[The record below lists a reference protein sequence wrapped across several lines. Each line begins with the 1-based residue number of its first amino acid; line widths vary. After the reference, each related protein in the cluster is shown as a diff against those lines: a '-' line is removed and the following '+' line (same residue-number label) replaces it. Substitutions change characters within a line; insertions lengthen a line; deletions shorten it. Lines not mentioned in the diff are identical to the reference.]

1 MDSRRDR
8 PTGEHSAVCS
18 SIPHPVGLTRTPLA
32 AALLIACPLLVSGH
46 ASALG
51 LGQAEVKS
59 ALGQPLEVTIP
70 VRTHTH
76 PVILE
81 GSLEADVPGYR
92 AHQALGYPSPI
103 LVDDLLV
110 TLIRGKDEETY
121 VRLTSR
127 TPVREPILSFVVRLT
142 SAESQIVREY
152 GLILDPPLTSMV
164 KSTAALGTVSSNRPD
179 VPAGD
184 AESTYGPVRIGE
196 TLYSI
201 SRTVFP
207 DHSRALAARLIFEH
221 NRHAFLDD
229 QNQLLAGSTLKL
241 PTLADLE
248 AAGLE
253 SKPAARDNA
262 LPKTNPESYG
272 PVRAGETLYGI
283 ARRLVRDR
291 ELSIDRAMALIVASN
306 PQAFIDENPDLLRK
320 GVTLDLS
327 ALDAESDTSPAVDT
341 EALAP
346 IEAIAP
352 TLPKFTAETHIEPVS
367 APPSD
372 TTQLENE
379 LREAIS
385 LARKDLKQQKQI
397 GVELD
402 ADLQAALQR
411 IDRLRDHV
419 DTQDETM
426 AILRSDIEQVS
437 TSVTVLAD
445 SVNDFAEVEGALEA
459 HGSPDAKSTEPEKT
473 SPAAGKTT
481 MFEHL
486 ALPPVIL
493 GGILGLAVLL
503 LAGGW
508 YWRSQRR
515 KYASQFLDRRDSN
528 AQAARERLAL
538 LRQAHESMP
547 DEDTGNPDEDTVLE
561 MPLVKARTL
570 AMEAAAMMA
579 YGDFATARTAIDEA
593 IRLEPKR
600 EEHKLLL
607 FTLLE
612 STGQNSE
619 AKELAREMF
628 ERLETLPEEVRVTVE
643 QLYGTTA

>member
-1 MDSRRDR
+1 M
-8 PTGEHSAVCS
+8 
-18 SIPHPVGLTRTPLA
+18 
-32 AALLIACPLLVSGH
+32 
-46 ASALG
+46 
-51 LGQAEVKS
+51 
-59 ALGQPLEVTIP
+59 
-70 VRTHTH
+70 
-76 PVILE
+76 
-81 GSLEADVPGYR
+81 
-92 AHQALGYPSPI
+92 
-103 LVDDLLV
+103 
-110 TLIRGKDEETY
+110 
-121 VRLTSR
+121 
-127 TPVREPILSFVVRLT
+127 
-142 SAESQIVREY
+142 
-152 GLILDPPLTSMV
+152 
-164 KSTAALGTVSSNRPD
+164 
-179 VPAGD
+179 
-184 AESTYGPVRIGE
+184 
-196 TLYSI
+196 
-201 SRTVFP
+201 
-207 DHSRALAARLIFEH
+207 
-221 NRHAFLDD
+221 
-229 QNQLLAGSTLKL
+229 
-241 PTLADLE
+241 
-248 AAGLE
+248 
-253 SKPAARDNA
+253 
-262 LPKTNPESYG
+262 
-272 PVRAGETLYGI
+272 
-283 ARRLVRDR
+283 
-291 ELSIDRAMALIVASN
+291 
-306 PQAFIDENPDLLRK
+306 
-320 GVTLDLS
+320 
-327 ALDAESDTSPAVDT
+327 
-341 EALAP
+341 
-346 IEAIAP
+346 
-352 TLPKFTAETHIEPVS
+352 
-367 APPSD
+367 
-372 TTQLENE
+372 
-379 LREAIS
+379 
-385 LARKDLKQQKQI
+385 
-397 GVELD
+397 ELD